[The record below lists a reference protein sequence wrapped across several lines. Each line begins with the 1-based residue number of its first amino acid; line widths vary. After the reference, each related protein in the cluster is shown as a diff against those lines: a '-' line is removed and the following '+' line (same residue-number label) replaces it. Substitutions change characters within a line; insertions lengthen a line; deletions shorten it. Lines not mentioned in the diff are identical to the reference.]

1 MRFPR
6 MAATNL
12 ELTLSLVA
20 WSPGAR
26 AQSLAGAIEQAWL
39 RNLLASTLE
48 VRQDEALASID
59 LPDCLTPGEIAGSLS
74 AQADR
79 FHCDEGAQKR
89 EMELG
94 VPLWVAGAA
103 GGTSRRS
110 AKSVGTGACATL
122 AVASDACGR
131 SVHAMV
137 GAGCRA
143 NRPRPRARR
152 APRGRGRAVQA
163 QALVQA
169 QEVSLR
175 AITGV
180 EVPPVLEGEAVT
192 LQSIALVLPA
202 REPLLTAGL
211 DAGDR
216 QPPGD
221 RVGDVFEDADIATA
235 IPIDCCITATS
246 SRSAAPATG
255 CARTARWPGS
265 TGQRANDIDDQLI
278 INRGAALDV
287 VGASVLDVA

>member
-1 MRFPR
+1 M
-6 MAATNL
+6 
-12 ELTLSLVA
+12 
-20 WSPGAR
+20 
-26 AQSLAGAIEQAWL
+26 
-39 RNLLASTLE
+39 
-48 VRQDEALASID
+48 
-59 LPDCLTPGEIAGSLS
+59 
-74 AQADR
+74 
-79 FHCDEGAQKR
+79 
-89 EMELG
+89 
-94 VPLWVAGAA
+94 
-103 GGTSRRS
+103 
-110 AKSVGTGACATL
+110 
-122 AVASDACGR
+122 
-131 SVHAMV
+131 
-137 GAGCRA
+137 
-143 NRPRPRARR
+143 
-152 APRGRGRAVQA
+152 QA

-255 CARTARWPGS
+255 CARTARRPGS